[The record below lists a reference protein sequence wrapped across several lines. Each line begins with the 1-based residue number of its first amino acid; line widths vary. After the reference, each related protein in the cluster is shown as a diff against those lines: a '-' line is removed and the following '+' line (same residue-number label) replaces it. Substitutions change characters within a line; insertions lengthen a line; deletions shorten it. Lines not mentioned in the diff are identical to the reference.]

1 MPTLR
6 HAAGGQTGT
15 LRRTY
20 QHRRTSATKD
30 SEGALATGTACSTR
44 RLCALGVRAPNDARV
59 HR

>member
-1 MPTLR
+1 VPTLR

-44 RLCALGVRAPNDARV
+44 RLCAL
-59 HR
+59 